1 MFFDNTK
8 YNASKMLLIMS
19 AALLLTN
26 ISAER
31 HPQKPFIGR
40 ALTEPTPPI
49 RDDRDMRVRIS
60 ELRNIDVAAITER
73 MKTSVPA
80 NVAGLTIA
88 TWSMNRVLFKLSRI
102 FSGGGKNTT
111 SGNKKET
118 PKIEV
123 AKEKVVVKDHNSN
136 IHPRLSV
143 TIKIISSGFGN
154 ETYNITYVTE

>member
-31 HPQKPFIGR
+31 HPPKPFIGG

-49 RDDRDMRVRIS
+49 GDDRDMRVRIS
-60 ELRNIDVAAITER
+60 DLRNVDVAAITER

-123 AKEKVVVKDHNSN
+123 VKEKVVVKDHNSN

-154 ETYNITYVTE
+154 QTYNITYVTE

>member
-111 SGNKKET
+111 SSNKKET

-123 AKEKVVVKDHNSN
+123 VKEKVVVKEDNSK

-154 ETYNITYVTE
+154 QTYNITYVTE

>member
-1 MFFDNTK
+1 MFFDKTK

-19 AALLLTN
+19 AVLLLTT
-26 ISAER
+26 ISAEH
-31 HPQKPFIGR
+31 HPRKPFIGR
-40 ALTEPTPPI
+40 TFTEPTPPI
-49 RDDRDMRVRIS
+49 HAD
-60 ELRNIDVAAITER
+60 LRNINVAAITER
-73 MKTSVPA
+73 MKTSFPA

-111 SGNKKET
+111 SSNKKET

-123 AKEKVVVKDHNSN
+123 AKEKVMVKDHNSN

>member
-1 MFFDNTK
+1 
-8 YNASKMLLIMS
+8 
-19 AALLLTN
+19 
-26 ISAER
+26 
-31 HPQKPFIGR
+31 
-40 ALTEPTPPI
+40 
-49 RDDRDMRVRIS
+49 
-60 ELRNIDVAAITER
+60 

-111 SGNKKET
+111 SSNKKET

-123 AKEKVVVKDHNSN
+123 AKEKVAVKDHNSK

>member
-8 YNASKMLLIMS
+8 YNARKMLLIIS
-19 AALLLTN
+19 ATLLLTN

-31 HPQKPFIGR
+31 HQPKPFIGR
-40 ALTEPTPPI
+40 TFTEPTPPI
-49 RDDRDMRVRIS
+49 REDRDMRVRIS
-60 ELRNIDVAAITER
+60 DLRNIDVTAITER

-80 NVAGLTIA
+80 NVAGLTIV

-111 SGNKKET
+111 SSNKIET

-123 AKEKVVVKDHNSN
+123 AKEKVAVKDNNSK

-154 ETYNITYVTE
+154 DTYNITYVTE

>member
-1 MFFDNTK
+1 MFFDKTK
-8 YNASKMLLIMS
+8 YNARKMLLIMS
-19 AALLLTN
+19 AVLLLTN

-40 ALTEPTPPI
+40 TFTEPTPPI
-49 RDDRDMRVRIS
+49 RDDRDTRVRIS
-60 ELRNIDVAAITER
+60 DLRNIDVAAITER

-80 NVAGLTIA
+80 NVAGLTIV

-102 FSGGGKNTT
+102 FSGGCKNTT
-111 SGNKKET
+111 SGNKKEP

-123 AKEKVVVKDHNSN
+123 AKEKVVVIDHNSN
-136 IHPRLSV
+136 LHPRLSV

-154 ETYNITYVTE
+154 EIYNITYVTE

>member
-1 MFFDNTK
+1 MFFDKTK
-8 YNASKMLLIMS
+8 YNARKMLLIMS
-19 AALLLTN
+19 AVLLLTT
-26 ISAER
+26 ISAEHHQR
-31 HPQKPFIGR
+31 KPFIGR
-40 ALTEPTPPI
+40 TFTEPTPPI
-49 RDDRDMRVRIS
+49 HAD
-60 ELRNIDVAAITER
+60 LCNIDVADITER
-73 MKTSVPA
+73 MKTSFPA

-88 TWSMNRVLFKLSRI
+88 TLSMNRVLFKLSRI

-111 SGNKKET
+111 SSNKKET

-123 AKEKVVVKDHNSN
+123 AKEKVMVKDHNSN

>member
-1 MFFDNTK
+1 MFFDKTK
-8 YNASKMLLIMS
+8 YNARKMLLIMS
-19 AALLLTN
+19 AVLLLTT
-26 ISAER
+26 ISAEH
-31 HPQKPFIGR
+31 HPRKPFIGR
-40 ALTEPTPPI
+40 TFTEPTPPI
-49 RDDRDMRVRIS
+49 HAD
-60 ELRNIDVAAITER
+60 LRNINVAAITER

-111 SGNKKET
+111 SSNKKET

-123 AKEKVVVKDHNSN
+123 AKEKVMVKDHNSN

>member
-1 MFFDNTK
+1 MFFDKTK
-8 YNASKMLLIMS
+8 YNARKMLLIMS

-40 ALTEPTPPI
+40 TFTEPTPPI

-154 ETYNITYVTE
+154 ETYNITYVAE